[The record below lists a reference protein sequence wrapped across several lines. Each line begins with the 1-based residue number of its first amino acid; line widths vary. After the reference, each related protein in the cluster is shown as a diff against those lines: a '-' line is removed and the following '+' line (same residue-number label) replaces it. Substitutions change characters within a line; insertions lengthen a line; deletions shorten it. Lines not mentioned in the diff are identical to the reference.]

1 MHAHFLEGIAA
12 LFIALSPAQNGAPA
26 PHPPLAFSEHVLPLL
41 RRHCFQCHGGGK
53 RKGGLSLE
61 TREGLV
67 AGGDSGPVV
76 DLGRPE
82 ESRLL
87 ALVSGA
93 DPDLV
98 MPPKGDRLKKED
110 VSLLRLWIEQ
120 GAPYDTGTLSG
131 SRAGVATVLPR
142 RVDVPAASGDL
153 TNPIDRLLE
162 PYLRERGLAFPPRA
176 DDRTFARRVSLDL
189 AGVLP
194 DPARVDSFAADAS
207 PGKDAALVAEIL
219 RDGDAYAEHWIT
231 FWNDLLRNDFAGTGF
246 IDGGRKTITEWLYAA
261 LRDNLP
267 YDRFVR
273 ELVDPPTPDS
283 EGFAY
288 GIRWRGRINASQV
301 RELQFAQNTAQVF
314 LGLNLKCASCH
325 DSFVDSWKLADAYGL
340 AAVVADAPL
349 EMNRCDAPTGE
360 TAKAKFLFPEVGE
373 IDASAPRAERQRE
386 LAALLTHERNG
397 RLARTIVNRIWR
409 QLMGRGLV
417 EPVDVMDNA
426 PFSADVLDYLAS
438 DLAANGY
445 DLKRTIELVATSR
458 AYRSRSVPA
467 ASEVATAS
475 AFEGPE
481 PKRMTAEVFVD
492 AVWRLTGTAPEKP
505 SIELPPDGSG
515 LWIWRDAS
523 AAKAAPAGE
532 RVAFIRTICLD
543 AAPLAATAVVTCDN
557 AYTLVVNGRYVI
569 ADTDWRTPETID
581 LAPFLERGENDVV
594 LIADN
599 LGAEPNPAGL
609 FFAARIETA
618 SGRTLL
624 ASDASW
630 RCTTD
635 LPLAQRTIFAE
646 PWAETDAPK
655 VLARWSGPDGHRPP
669 EWREVAVLR
678 GFGTG
683 EIQTRLH
690 ALVREMTGERRRPV
704 RAAFTAADPLQL
716 SLGRPN
722 REQVVTTRPATLS
735 TLQALDLTNGKVL
748 AETLARGAANV
759 RARAG
764 GASPS
769 IVDDLFARALARP
782 ATGAERAAALR
793 LLGEAPS
800 AQSVEDLLWSVLM
813 LPEFQTIR

>member
-1 MHAHFLEGIAA
+1 MHVHFLDGFAA
-12 LFIALSPAQNGAPA
+12 LLLALAPAQNGAPA

-53 RKGGLSLE
+53 KKGGLSLE

-98 MPPKGDRLKKED
+98 MPPKGDRLKKEE

-131 SRAGVATVLPR
+131 SRAGVAPVLPR

-467 ASEVATAS
+467 ASEVATDP

-505 SIELPPDGSG
+505 SIEIPPDGSG
-515 LWIWRDAS
+515 RWIWRDAS

-532 RVAFIRTICLD
+532 RVGFLKRLELD
-543 AAPLAATAVVTCDN
+543 TPPTFAQAVLTADN
-557 AYTLVVNGRYVI
+557 AYVLVVNGRYVV
-569 ADTDWRTPETID
+569 ADTDWRTVETLD
-581 LAPFLERGENDVV
+581 LLPYLAPGHNDLLV
-594 LIADN
+594 LADN
-599 LGAEPNPAGL
+599 LGADPNPAG
-609 FFAARIETA
+609 FWFAARIETA
-618 SGRTLL
+618 AGRIGI
-624 ASDASW
+624 ASDSSW
-630 RCTTD
+630 ECTTNM
-635 LPLAQRTIFAE
+635 PLTADPLIGMDG
-646 PWAETDAPK
+646 ETGECRFFR
-655 VLARWSGPDGHRPP
+655 LWSGPEDRPDD
-669 EWREVAVLR
+669 WRPAAILESFGGEEIRSRLFAALR
-678 GFGTG
+678 SVSGGGT
-683 EIQTRLH
+683 
-690 ALVREMTGERRRPV
+690 RPV

-793 LLGEAPS
+793 LLGETPS